1 MSLTLITTLIG
12 AGIIVFVLGVYSGM
26 WLEARYWTES
36 AENGETVEHRGRL
49 YGVWEV
55 PQ

>member
-1 MSLTLITTLIG
+1 MTDFIM
-12 AGIIVFVLGVYSGM
+12 IIFGFIAFGLGFALGR

-36 AENGETVEHRGRL
+36 AKHGETVEHRGRL